1 MAQDL
6 MNKHWVAEISRV
18 SAVYGDGHI
27 LSGEMDTD
35 RDNGELVTVGDYKEG
50 EYYTVTPFKG
60 TLSAKVIEI
69 VYNANQTMVRFEL
82 QEDCDAYFVHN
93 PETMP
98 NDFLK
103 IYQEAYN
110 YYNAKGSRARMYPMK
125 KHDVFTVSMAAFG
138 LEEGKD
144 EAPAI
149 GASVTWAEET
159 GYTAAE

>member
-27 LSGEMDTD
+27 LSGEMDKD
-35 RDNGELVTVGDYKEG
+35 RDNGELVLVDAYKEG
-50 EYYTVTPFKG
+50 EYYTVKAFDG
-60 TLSAKVIEI
+60 TLNAKVIEI

-103 IYQEAYN
+103 IYQEVYN
-110 YYNAKGSRARMYPMK
+110 YYNKGGERARMYPMH
-125 KHDVFTVSMAAFG
+125 KHDVFTVSLDAFG
-138 LEEGKD
+138 GIE
-144 EAPAI
+144 PAI
-149 GASVTWAEET
+149 GATVTWAEAT
-159 GYTAAE
+159 GYTAA